1 MLKQRRVR
9 ENASRALQ
17 VDEAVQLFAFCLSDV
32 KKAPL
37 PAPTEPAAAAPAS
50 ADGGPAQ
57 SDSFTS
63 PASSSNAV
71 LAQTASPSSQAAAAH
86 QFAPEPDPQA
96 ALAAWSEAEMYMD
109 RLGDCVGLPIPTA
122 AGTLT
127 NAGGR
132 E

>member
-37 PAPTEPAAAAPAS
+37 PAPVEPAAAAPAL
-50 ADGGPAQ
+50 ADGDPAQ
-57 SDSFTS
+57 SDSFTG
-63 PASSSNAV
+63 PTSSSIAV
-71 LAQTASPSSQAAAAH
+71 PAQTASPSSQAAAAH
-86 QFAPEPDPQA
+86 QFASELDSQ
-96 ALAAWSEAEMYMD
+96 AAWSGAEVHMD

>member
-32 KKAPL
+32 KRAPL
-37 PAPTEPAAAAPAS
+37 SGEPAPALANGSQAPSDGGVGQASPHSTAPA
-50 ADGGPAQ
+50 P
-57 SDSFTS
+57 
-63 PASSSNAV
+63 
-71 LAQTASPSSQAAAAH
+71 TASPSSQAAAPHLPAS
-86 QFAPEPDPQA
+86 EPDAQV
-96 ALAAWSEAEMYMD
+96 ALAAWSDADVHMD
-109 RLGDCVGLPIPTA
+109 RLSDCVGLPIPTA